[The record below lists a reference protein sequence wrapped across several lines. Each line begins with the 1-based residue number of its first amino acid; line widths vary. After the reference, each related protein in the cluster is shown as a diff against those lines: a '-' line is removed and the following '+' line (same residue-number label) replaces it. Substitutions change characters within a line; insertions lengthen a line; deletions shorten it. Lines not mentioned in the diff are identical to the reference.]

1 MNGSPA
7 AVADS
12 ADGSLPTHLCDI
24 RRKGK
29 RFSDSLVEI
38 AESLPDR

>member
-7 AVADS
+7 AVTDS
-12 ADGSLPTHLCDI
+12 AGGSLPTHLCDI
-24 RRKGK
+24 RRESK

-38 AESLPDR
+38 AKSLPDR